1 MDRKR
6 PSPVQETFIVRLW
19 QRESAP
25 ADWLGQV
32 QHVRSGETAVIHT
45 LDEVTAVIQHIITR
59 PALLRRS
66 PPKKE
71 HSQGDRS

>member
-32 QHVRSGETAVIHT
+32 QHVRSGETAVVHN
-45 LDEVTAVIQHIITR
+45 LDEITAVIKRIYDEKTNLASNHPHPLVSVQ
-59 PALLRRS
+59 
-66 PPKKE
+66 K
-71 HSQGDRS
+71 